1 MEDEE
6 IRFNFFGGAL
16 VFVFPDRRRDGGG
29 HSGVL
34 PYKAKTFEYLL
45 MLFSFPSG
53 EWNAKI
59 VFTSYS
65 SFLLFNVIIGTLPYH
80 ADYVLLCRYLPS

>member
-53 EWNAKI
+53 E
-59 VFTSYS
+59 
-65 SFLLFNVIIGTLPYH
+65 
-80 ADYVLLCRYLPS
+80 